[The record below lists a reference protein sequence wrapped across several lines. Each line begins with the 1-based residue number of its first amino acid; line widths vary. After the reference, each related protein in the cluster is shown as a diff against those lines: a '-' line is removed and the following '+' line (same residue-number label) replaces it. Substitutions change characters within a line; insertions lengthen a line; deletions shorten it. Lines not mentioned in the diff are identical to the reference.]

1 MALQPVFVMAGAF
14 VFFKERTSTL
24 AKAGMGIAM
33 IGSILVG
40 WGDIGLSDRHMIGD
54 ILSILGTIAISIHIL
69 TGQRLLL
76 RLPSYLYSLLVFLA
90 AAIVFA
96 IYNLAM
102 GITMVNYPLREW
114 GIFALL
120 TVVPTVFGHLLFNWL
135 LQYTGAT
142 TISMSILGEPIG
154 ASLLAF
160 LLLNERMTVFQ
171 IIGGLIVIFGL
182 YLFLRKNKEKTIIEE
197 IEKGSTRTG

>member
-1 MALQPVFVMAGAF
+1 
-14 VFFKERTSTL
+14 
-24 AKAGMGIAM
+24 M

-54 ILSILGTIAISIHIL
+54 ILLILGTIAISIHML
-69 TGQRLLL
+69 MSQRLLL
-76 RLPSYLYSLLVFLA
+76 QLPSYLYSLLVFLA

>member
-1 MALQPVFVMAGAF
+1 MALQPVFVMAGTF
-14 VFFKERTSTL
+14 VFFKERTSTP

-54 ILSILGTIAISIHIL
+54 ILLILGTIAISIHML
-69 TGQRLLL
+69 MSQRLLL
-76 RLPSYLYSLLVFLA
+76 QLPSYLYSLLVFLA